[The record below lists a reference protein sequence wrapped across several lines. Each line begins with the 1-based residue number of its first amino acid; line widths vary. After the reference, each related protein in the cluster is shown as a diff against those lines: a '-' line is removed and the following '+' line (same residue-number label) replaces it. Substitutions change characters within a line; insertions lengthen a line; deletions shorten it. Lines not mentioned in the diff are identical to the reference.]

1 MVSNILNPEKKAKLE
16 EDISSNLENNLES
29 NSQPNTE
36 FVGFRPEIINTTETE
51 QKENPEII
59 FDDENTQIEKQ
70 LDTRIQTL
78 KIKLKKNQKK
88 NISIPLVKDEVTMRI
103 EKVMEAGLEDSFR
116 AMTPLQQ
123 QEFKIKGEETAWKIK
138 QSLQKNKIRIRE
150 IFRLL
155 LNWLKFLPGIN
166 KFFLEQEAK
175 IKADKIISIKEIT
188 DTK

>member
-1 MVSNILNPEKKAKLE
+1 MVSNTLNPEKKSKLE
-16 EDISSNLENNLES
+16 EDISTNSENNLEPTS
-29 NSQPNTE
+29 EFKTE
-36 FVGFRPEIINTTETE
+36 FVGFRPEIIDKPNDSE
-51 QKENPEII
+51 KSKEII
-59 FDDENTQIEKQ
+59 FEEDNTEIEKQ

-78 KIKLKKNQKK
+78 KIKLKKSQKK
-88 NISIPLVKDEVTMRI
+88 NIQIPLIKDEVTMRI

-138 QSLQKNKIRIRE
+138 QSLQKKKIKIRE

-166 KFFLEQEAK
+166 RFFLEQEAK
-175 IKADKIISIKEIT
+175 IKADKIVSIKGIT
-188 DTK
+188 ETK